1 MKSGKTAGHGNGRP
15 YTPTARQA
23 KRAGPK
29 LEAGPEASAE
39 RSEGTMEAR
48 RGETPQAA
56 RCATR
61 TTARPAISQVA
72 GDAQPSKWNE
82 QLDQDEQTRGI
93 VDLRL
98 MLSGRSG
105 AAGSA
110 VFEGCQ
116 ASRGGDSPQG
126 FPLEASEARS
136 APSGARRHHAESSG
150 RRLDSATGIH
160 GDDESSRYR
169 APRAYRPDSPVGW

>member
-1 MKSGKTAGHGNGRP
+1 MKSGETAGHGNGLP
-15 YTPTARQA
+15 LALTARQA

-72 GDAQPSKWNE
+72 GDAQPSRF
-82 QLDQDEQTRGI
+82 DEHQAHHARRIGKR
-93 VDLRL
+93 VLLWLRI
-98 MLSGRSG
+98 SGRAG

-160 GDDESSRYR
+160 GDDESSR
-169 APRAYRPDSPVGW
+169 

>member
-1 MKSGKTAGHGNGRP
+1 MATAFPVCR
-15 YTPTARQA
+15 TARQA

-72 GDAQPSKWNE
+72 GDAQ
-82 QLDQDEQTRGI
+82 
-93 VDLRL
+93 V
-98 MLSGRSG
+98 
-105 AAGSA
+105 SA
-110 VFEGCQ
+110 RNAQ
-116 ASRGGDSPQG
+116 QS
-126 FPLEASEARS
+126 
-136 APSGARRHHAESSG
+136 HAEPTPKGLRISDY
-150 RRLDSATGIH
+150 RCRLIEPA
-160 GDDESSRYR
+160 E
-169 APRAYRPDSPVGW
+169 PP